1 MGIMADI
8 GTDLVLNLVSRGG
21 KLEARLL
28 RGTGQVLA
36 EMPVALDV
44 ASLSVAAEPGAYG
57 RALSDAI
64 LCDPVGAAL
73 QQAGSARVRLV
84 VAPDAGQAHDLR
96 WECLLRAGDGGPVPL
111 AAHPATPF
119 SRWLYPGATGHARS
133 PQTDWPL
140 RIVAA
145 ISNPSDLSGWK
156 LPPLDVG
163 LERAELERAFAPL
176 RGLVEVTWVEPP
188 VSLDRICQAL
198 ESAPAIFHFL
208 GHGARNQTT
217 GETALLLEHDADRSA
232 HPVDQDEWRER
243 LATLPAPPHLAVLSA
258 CESAGHTNAG
268 VLAGLAP
275 ALIDAAVGAVLAMRD
290 KVGIDAAREFTY
302 HFYRR
307 LATHGEIDRAAN
319 EARSYLLDRG
329 GWSWSIPALFMEKG
343 AERVFAAPPD
353 TLEAEPARPGEILIL
368 IPEFRGY
375 EEAYFEV
382 DLRDMLQER
391 VAEAHLADVRVVWLK
406 QTAFGP
412 GDDDAVRRLAARYGA
427 SLVIWGWYDRS
438 RFRACFTVTES
449 LFAYRDPT
457 VFRPDASVR
466 GALYTAED
474 FSMFVNREL
483 PRQIDYFVLFTL
495 GQFSYWE
502 RDYARA
508 LTAIDQAI
516 VAAEA
521 GGSGEQPEGLAY
533 AYFYRGNLRAVHR
546 QDRPAAIADYTRALG
561 LLPDFANAAFNLGG
575 SLRILATTYRAG
587 GDEGRAAETYRQAIE
602 AYSRAVAADT
612 NYVPAY
618 EGRGLAHYEIGLH
631 DDAAADYNSALARG
645 PRAETYHQLGLVLRD
660 LKQPDQALANF
671 DRAIAREPGTARYY
685 FSRGRVRVALGDL
698 GAAAADFRAY
708 LRLAPPDDAERR
720 ARVEAWLADH
730 GAPGK

>member
-1 MGIMADI
+1 M
-8 GTDLVLNLVSRGG
+8 
-21 KLEARLL
+21 
-28 RGTGQVLA
+28 
-36 EMPVALDV
+36 
-44 ASLSVAAEPGAYG
+44 
-57 RALSDAI
+57 
-64 LCDPVGAAL
+64 
-73 QQAGSARVRLV
+73 
-84 VAPDAGQAHDLR
+84 
-96 WECLLRAGDGGPVPL
+96 
-111 AAHPATPF
+111 
-119 SRWLYPGATGHARS
+119 
-133 PQTDWPL
+133 
-140 RIVAA
+140 
-145 ISNPSDLSGWK
+145 
-156 LPPLDVG
+156 
-163 LERAELERAFAPL
+163 
-176 RGLVEVTWVEPP
+176 
-188 VSLDRICQAL
+188 
-198 ESAPAIFHFL
+198 
-208 GHGARNQTT
+208 
-217 GETALLLEHDADRSA
+217 
-232 HPVDQDEWRER
+232 
-243 LATLPAPPHLAVLSA
+243 LSA
-258 CESAGHTNAG
+258 CESAGRTNAG

-290 KVGIDAAREFTY
+290 QVGIDAAREFAY

-353 TLEAEPARPGEILIL
+353 TLEANPAQPGEILIL
-368 IPEFRGY
+368 IPEFQGY

-406 QTAFGP
+406 QSAFGP

-449 LFAYRDPT
+449 LFAYRDPA
-457 VFRPDASVR
+457 VFRADASVR

-521 GGSGEQPEGLAY
+521 GGSGEQPEGLTY
-533 AYFYRGNLRAVHR
+533 AYFYRGNMHAVYR

-575 SLRILATTYRAG
+575 SLRILANTCRAS

-602 AYSRAVAADT
+602 AYGRAIAADP

-618 EGRGLAHYEIGLH
+618 EGRGLARYEIGLY
-631 DDAAADYNSALARG
+631 DDAIADYDSALALG

-660 LKQPDQALANF
+660 LKRLDQAAANF

-685 FSRGRVRVALGDL
+685 FSRGRVAAALGDL
-698 GAAAADFRAY
+698 DGAGADFRTY

-720 ARVEAWLADH
+720 ARVEAWLANH
-730 GAPGK
+730 GVPGN